1 MKNLIDKMYSGIDIN
16 NMKQIIE
23 TMKNFEK
30 IFDDLEV
37 NCNMMNEVLD
47 DVNTNNDKEVKQ
59 LIDEKTD
66 SIGMKEI
73 NELDDQAGSN
83 PIQNQQKMEG

>member
-30 IFDDLEV
+30 MFDDLDV

-59 LIDEKTD
+59 LIEQMTN

-73 NELDDQAGSN
+73 NELDDQVGTYL
-83 PIQNQQKMEG
+83 IQNQQ